1 MIPHIRKQP
10 LPTGITFI
18 VVLVATLHH
27 SMTQEVAAT
36 TAVPQTSAAPATPAS
51 PGNPERG
58 HYNVTNGNGTVC
70 LMARMGLQ
78 LNVTFINTENKT
90 VQELV
95 NLHPNQTKP
104 TGSCDK
110 DTAILTLTEDKTN
123 LIFSFSLNVTSKK
136 YHLSSLA
143 LSAAWPDMAAPLNAS
158 GSGLDYLR
166 GTLGRSY
173 MCREEQNLMVDAN
186 FSLNTYQLQVQPFGL
201 NSDQFGEAEECELD
215 EDDMLIPIIVGAALS
230 GLVLIVLMA
239 YLIGRKRS
247 HAGYQT
253 I

>member
-10 LPTGITFI
+10 LPVGITFI
-18 VVLVATLHH
+18 VVLAATLHQ
-27 SMTQEVAAT
+27 SLTDEATAT
-36 TAVPQTSAAPATPAS
+36 TAIPPTSAAPATPAS

-58 HYNVTNGNGTVC
+58 NYNVTNGNGTAC

-78 LNVTFINTENKT
+78 LNVTFLSTDKKT

-95 NLHPNQTKP
+95 NLHPNQTKFA
-104 TGSCDK
+104 GSCDA
-110 DTAILTLTEDKTN
+110 DTATLILMEDKTN
-123 LIFSFSLNVTSKK
+123 LTFSFLLNTTSKK

-143 LSAAWPDMAAPLNAS
+143 LSASWPDMAAPLSAS
-158 GSGLDYLR
+158 NSGLDYLR

-173 MCREEQNLMVDAN
+173 MCREEQTLSVDQN
-186 FSLNTYQLQVQPFGL
+186 FSLNTYQLQVQPFGVS
-201 NSDQFGEAEECELD
+201 SDQFGEAEECELD

>member
-10 LPTGITFI
+10 LPAGLTFI
-18 VVLVATLHH
+18 VVLAATLHQ
-27 SMTQEVAAT
+27 SFTQEVAAT
-36 TAVPQTSAAPATPAS
+36 TAAPQSSTAPATPAA
-51 PGNPERG
+51 PGHPERG
-58 HYNVTNGNGTVC
+58 NYNVTNSTGTVC

-78 LNVTFINTENKT
+78 LNVTFLNSENKT
-90 VQELV
+90 VQELM
-95 NLHPNQTKP
+95 NLHPNQTKH
-104 TGSCDK
+104 TGSCES
-110 DTAILTLTEDKTN
+110 DTATLILMEDGTN
-123 LIFSFSLNVTSKK
+123 LTFSFALNTTSKK
-136 YHLSSLA
+136 YHLNSLA
-143 LSAAWPDMAAPLNAS
+143 LSAIWPDMADSFHAS
-158 GSGLDYLR
+158 NTSLDYLR

-173 MCREEQNLMVDAN
+173 MCREEQILNVDEK
-186 FSLNTYQLQVQPFGL
+186 FSLNTYQLQVQPFGVRA
-201 NSDQFGEAEECELD
+201 DQFGEAEECELD

>member
-10 LPTGITFI
+10 LSTSITLI

-27 SMTQEVAAT
+27 SVVSQEVAAT
-36 TAVPQTSAAPATPAS
+36 ADPQAS

-58 HYNVTNGNGTVC
+58 DYNVTNGNGTVC

-78 LNVTFINTENKT
+78 LNVTFTNMENKT

-95 NLHPNQTKP
+95 NLHPNLTKP
-104 TGSCDK
+104 AGSCSGE
-110 DTAILTLTEDKTN
+110 TATLILSEEKTN
-123 LIFSFSLNVTSKK
+123 LTFSFSLNVTSKK
-136 YHLSSLA
+136 YHLSTLS
-143 LSAAWPDMAAPLNAS
+143 LSAAWPDMAAPMSAA
-158 GSGLDYLR
+158 GSDLDYLR

-173 MCREEQNLMVDAN
+173 MCREEQVLMVDPS
-186 FSLNTYQLQVQPFGL
+186 FSLNTYQLQVQPFGI
-201 NSDQFGEAEECELD
+201 NSGAFGEAEECELD